1 MGHVWSVEWV
11 SMSVAPGKYGIIAE
25 RLSLFFFYFSFWEK
39 MDLSEFEKKIKVK
52 LFRLKETY
60 YKFREIKKSW

>member
-1 MGHVWSVEWV
+1 
-11 SMSVAPGKYGIIAE
+11 MSVAPGKYGIIAE